1 MATSQM
7 TAATTS
13 GRYMSA
19 LAKSV
24 SPALK
29 LMKVLTT
36 ATEAREMPVAAGI
49 PSSRTRPDVCRMKR
63 RPAPESPAVA
73 VPAAASL
80 LATAY
85 LQAPASANTERG
97 SRVKTQF
104 TCVTP
109 QAEPNALARTRVC
122 QYLRT
127 YCCSHK
133 LLGAEFRPGG
143 GGGIRSGRGGGA
155 AAQSGGRPPGG
166 LSARRR
172 GGGG

>member
-24 SPALK
+24 SPAVK

-36 ATEAREMPVAAGI
+36 ATEASEMPVAAGI

-85 LQAPASANTERG
+85 LQAPVSANHERG
-97 SRVKTQF
+97 TRLKTQF
-104 TCVTP
+104 TCVTT
-109 QAEPNALARTRVC
+109 QAELMLSPDRT
-122 QYLRT
+122 LSIPT
-127 YCCSHK
+127 YI
-133 LLGAEFRPGG
+133 LLIPQTLGW
-143 GGGIRSGRGGGA
+143 
-155 AAQSGGRPPGG
+155 
-166 LSARRR
+166 
-172 GGGG
+172 

>member
-7 TAATTS
+7 AAAAIS

-36 ATEAREMPVAAGI
+36 ATEASDMPMAAGI

-63 RPAPESPAVA
+63 RPAPGSPAVA
-73 VPAAASL
+73 VPAVASL

-85 LQAPASANTERG
+85 LQAPASANEEQG
-97 SRVKTQF
+97 SRMKTQL
-104 TCVTP
+104 TCVNP
-109 QAEPNALARTRVC
+109 QADLM
-122 QYLRT
+122 L
-127 YCCSHK
+127 
-133 LLGAEFRPGG
+133 
-143 GGGIRSGRGGGA
+143 
-155 AAQSGGRPPGG
+155 
-166 LSARRR
+166 
-172 GGGG
+172 

>member
-7 TAATTS
+7 TAAAIS

-36 ATEAREMPVAAGI
+36 ATEASEMPIAAGI

-63 RPAPESPAVA
+63 RPDSPPPAVA

-85 LQAPASANTERG
+85 LQA
-97 SRVKTQF
+97 
-104 TCVTP
+104 
-109 QAEPNALARTRVC
+109 
-122 QYLRT
+122 
-127 YCCSHK
+127 
-133 LLGAEFRPGG
+133 
-143 GGGIRSGRGGGA
+143 
-155 AAQSGGRPPGG
+155 RPPVPRMRAGITG
-166 LSARRR
+166 EQPAHLHDPRKADLMV
-172 GGGG
+172 

>member
-36 ATEAREMPVAAGI
+36 ATEASEMPVAAGI

-97 SRVKTQF
+97 SRGEDPVHLHD
-104 TCVTP
+104 P
-109 QAEPNALARTRVC
+109 
-122 QYLRT
+122 
-127 YCCSHK
+127 
-133 LLGAEFRPGG
+133 
-143 GGGIRSGRGGGA
+143 SG
-155 AAQSGGRPPGG
+155 
-166 LSARRR
+166 
-172 GGGG
+172 